1 MNKISIVIPCF
12 NEEEALPVYY
22 EEMSRIMKHMQG
34 VDFELLFVDDGSSDR
49 TLGIMKSLHERD
61 ERCKY
66 LSFSRNF
73 GKEAAIYA
81 GLSNAEGNYVTM
93 KLSMP
98 VCIHL
103 FVIRWVA
110 WTLAAVH

>member
-1 MNKISIVIPCF
+1 
-12 NEEEALPVYY
+12 
-22 EEMSRIMKHMQG
+22 MKQMQG

-73 GKEAAIYA
+73 WKRG
-81 GLSNAEGNYVTM
+81 GDLCGT
-93 KLSMP
+93 
-98 VCIHL
+98 
-103 FVIRWVA
+103 
-110 WTLAAVH
+110 